1 MNVVSEVGRPLAG
14 HALSLLKSYKVWKN
28 LNFAEKIKFVEV
40 TDASLKRPPCAA
52 NLLLQPTYLAGPTFK

>member
-28 LNFAEKIKFVEV
+28 LNFAEKIKFERRKKQ
-40 TDASLKRPPCAA
+40 SFRWEI
-52 NLLLQPTYLAGPTFK
+52 FKDFRGKIKLEKLT

>member
-40 TDASLKRPPCAA
+40 TDASLKSH
-52 NLLLQPTYLAGPTFK
+52 YFKLIISSKHFNIIMAEN